1 VRQVTIPENIGDM
14 ALIMLDVAYENPDN
28 VNPRSR
34 DKEGT
39 CVYTSEDGTKHCF
52 IGQCLAHMQL
62 PIPDYDIRMSV
73 KPALHHTNIA
83 GLFTVEVLDMMKY
96 IQERADNEDCPIQWS
111 ELIPAIKAYAGVN

>member
-28 VNPRSR
+28 INPRGR

-39 CVYTSEDGTKHCF
+39 CVYTSEDGTRHCF

-62 PIPDYDIRMSV
+62 PIPDFDVRMGA
-73 KPALHHTNIA
+73 KGALDWIHIS
-83 GLFTVEVLDMMKY
+83 GLFTPEIMDMMNY
-96 IQERADNEDCPIQWS
+96 IQREADNEQYPVEWS
-111 ELIPAIKAYAGVN
+111 ELVPKIKAYAGI